1 MAVYGDTSRLYLP
14 VGDPH
19 SVHRYKAEIAKHDFV
34 APCGVSGHIAPL
46 NLPAFYTFRT

>member
-1 MAVYGDTSRLYLP
+1 MAVYSDARRFYLP

-19 SVHRYKAEIAKHDFV
+19 SVHSDKAEIAKHNIV
-34 APCGVSGHIAPL
+34 APCSVSGHIASL